1 MNEDVSVKGK
11 YDGSESAQ
19 ETSNPGLF
27 TRLSGGVLNSASS
40 AVGTAYGGVSWVAG
54 GVWSTTGTAI
64 GVTYNTVSALSPVNL
79 FRKESK
85 SKSD

>member
-1 MNEDVSVKGK
+1 MKEKG
-11 YDGSESAQ
+11 DENQSTEA
-19 ETSNPGLF
+19 NAGLL
-27 TRLSGGVLNSASS
+27 TRLSGGVLNTASS

-64 GVTYNTVSALSPVNL
+64 GATYNTVSALSPVNL
-79 FRKESK
+79 FRKQSK